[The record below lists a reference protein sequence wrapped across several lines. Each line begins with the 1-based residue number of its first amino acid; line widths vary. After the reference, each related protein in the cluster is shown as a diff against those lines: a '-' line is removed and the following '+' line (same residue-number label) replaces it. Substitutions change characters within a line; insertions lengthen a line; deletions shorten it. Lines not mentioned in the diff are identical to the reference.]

1 MSSSNRR
8 HQPGLALAPDRS
20 TLALGR
26 HVVVLEPGA
35 DNGEVL
41 KAYVE
46 LTARNRGDRVANV
59 VQVRRED
66 VEALAQALDLDAKDL
81 GTQVERILG
90 TTRAEAQQVVARLKE
105 SRTIGGIGRAAI
117 TRR

>member
-1 MSSSNRR
+1 MSPSNRR

-20 TLALGR
+20 TLSLGR
-26 HVVVLEPGA
+26 HVVVIEPGA
-35 DNGEVL
+35 DNGAIL

-59 VQVRRED
+59 VQVRHED
-66 VEALAQALDLDAKDL
+66 VEALAQALDLDAHDL
-81 GTQVERILG
+81 GAQIERILG